1 MNKLALTQ
9 GKRMAH
15 RFNGV
20 FILLNLLL
28 SVKFVFILSF
38 LMTMAGCTTEY
49 NLATQKQETLIYS
62 TDKEVQIG
70 DAVAPKIEAEF
81 KLLTDIDVNERVQGI
96 LDRIV
101 AVCDRKDIVYV
112 VKIFDDETLN
122 AVSLPGGYVYVFRGI
137 LDKVESD
144 DQLAGVIAHEVGH
157 ITARHGVK
165 RMQSAYAALAL
176 QVAAASGGAQA
187 AAGANVALTS
197 LFLEY
202 SQQAEFEADKL
213 GVKYLKKAGYDP
225 RAMAGFL
232 EVMQSAKEKEPPNP
246 FSYWKT
252 HPNLSQRISVANQE
266 VTGQLEFKDY
276 LNMPAENY

>member
-1 MNKLALTQ
+1 MNKDTTKQTRQASLRSEFAFPLLVSCALAL
-9 GKRMAH
+9 
-15 RFNGV
+15 
-20 FILLNLLL
+20 
-28 SVKFVFILSF
+28 S
-38 LMTMAGCTTEY
+38 GCTTEY
-49 NLATQKQETLIYS
+49 NLATKQEETLIYS
-62 TDKEVQIG
+62 TEKEVKIG
-70 DAVAPKIEAEF
+70 DAVAPQIEAQF
-81 KLLTDIDVNERVQGI
+81 KILTDIDVNERVQKI
-96 LDRIV
+96 LDRLV

-112 VKIFDDETLN
+112 VKVFDDDTLN

-137 LDKVESD
+137 LDKAQND

-176 QVAAASGGAQA
+176 QVAASAGGGGQA
-187 AAGANVALTS
+187 AAATSLALTS

-202 SQQAEFEADKL
+202 SQQAEFEADRL

-225 RAMAGFL
+225 NAMADFL
-232 EVMQSAKEKEPPNP
+232 KIMQSEEAKSPPNP

-252 HPNLSQRISVANQE
+252 HPNLSQRISVSNQE

-276 LNMPAENY
+276 LNMPSEY